1 MPVFV
6 APMAMQRM
14 AHPDGELAVARA
26 CSAVG
31 TSMVPFCHTLKT
43 ATIQSTQAVTWSQT
57 HDWQPSHH
65 KWLVS
70 RIRMRSHLLGHCSAL

>member
-1 MPVFV
+1 MFSMPVFV

-31 TSMVPFCHTLKT
+31 TSMVLAASSENMMKFL
-43 ATIQSTQAVTWSQT
+43 AIQRLTCGRKMGSGQAVITRQ
-57 HDWQPSHH
+57 
-65 KWLVS
+65 WLT
-70 RIRMRSHLLGHCSAL
+70 LAGHA